1 MVVDLCAFV
10 VCCGVCQVW
19 TGTTYALSAA
29 MVHEGKRQQQ
39 KAIRESD
46 DDVCDNEQKKKSAEI
61 RTEESEAA
69 PTGPATTLI
78 EPLPKSDVSTV
89 EVGVLVSI
97 SLCNYLY
104 FFMQIARYDGFL
116 SNCFG
121 LGSYVVAAVYQETM
135 GELRDMALR
144 TAEGVYAGGWKEFGY
159 WFATPEA
166 WEQTGNYR
174 YFYLLLLLPL
184 PRATAERLCL
194 NIPFVEEKRK
204 WIIMIIRSETMLQ
217 CS

>member
-1 MVVDLCAFV
+1 MIQCDVDLCAFV
-10 VCCGVCQVW
+10 VCQVW

-29 MVHEGKRQQQ
+29 MIHEGKRQQQ
-39 KAIRESD
+39 QATRESGDGECD
-46 DDVCDNEQKKKSAEI
+46 DEQKKKSSEI
-61 RTEESEAA
+61 RTEESEAT

-89 EVGVLVSI
+89 EVGVLVSL

-104 FFMQIARYDGFL
+104 IFMQIARYVGFL
-116 SNCFG
+116 SNCFV
-121 LGSYVVAAVYQETM
+121 LGSCVAAVYQETM
-135 GELRDMALR
+135 RELRDMALR

-174 YFYLLLLLPL
+174 YFNLLLLLPP

-194 NIPFVEEKRK
+194 NIPFVEEK
-204 WIIMIIRSETMLQ
+204 
-217 CS
+217 